1 MSFAFDVYRHELL
14 IANDTPGIFYT
25 WSIRTTAGGDINVA
39 GWKDRNFVYY
49 GGPNYLRTVN
59 IVDDLVETGATQT
72 QVTVGVYELGWQ
84 FGYGDGTNGTP
95 APYFDNVRVKVY
107 PTAGARI
114 AVTEI
119 RLANDGFPAIGDIDL
134 GNLGANSIRFDM
146 AANSDCSG

>member
-59 IVDDLVETGATQT
+59 IVDDLVEPGATQPRLPWVCT
-72 QVTVGVYELGWQ
+72 SWAGSSATATAPTV
-84 FGYGDGTNGTP
+84 P
-95 APYFDNVRVKVY
+95 
-107 PTAGARI
+107 
-114 AVTEI
+114 
-119 RLANDGFPAIGDIDL
+119 RLRTSTTCA
-134 GNLGANSIRFDM
+134 
-146 AANSDCSG
+146 